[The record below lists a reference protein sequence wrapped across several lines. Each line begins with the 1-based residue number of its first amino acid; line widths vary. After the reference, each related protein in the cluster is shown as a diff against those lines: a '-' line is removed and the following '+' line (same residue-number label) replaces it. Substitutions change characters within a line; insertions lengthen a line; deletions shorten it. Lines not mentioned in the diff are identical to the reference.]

1 MSFFELLLIAVSMS
15 MDAFAVSI
23 CKGLSMKKA
32 GLREGSICGGWFGG
46 FQALM
51 PIIGYFLGHSFAG
64 VVTSVDHWIAFALLV
79 LIGGNMLREAIWG
92 DDEQQDGD
100 FAPRKMFVMAVA
112 TSIDALA
119 VGISFSCMGYV
130 SAASLCYPLAVI
142 FLVSFVM
149 TIVGLALGLKCG
161 NGFAKRLRAEMWGGI
176 ILLLIG
182 VRVLFEHLT
191 A

>member
-1 MSFFELLLIAVSMS
+1 MGVIELILISVGLA
-15 MDAFAVSI
+15 MDAFAVSLG
-23 CKGLSMKKA
+23 KGLTVCNVRPRYALSA
-32 GLREGSICGGWFGG
+32 GLWFGG

-119 VGISFSCMGYV
+119 IGVSMAFLSVNIWLAAFIIGVTTFLFSACGVLLGRLFGARLGSKSGLVGG
-130 SAASLCYPLAVI
+130 
-142 FLVSFVM
+142 LVLVC
-149 TIVGLALGLKCG
+149 IGVKILVEHLGL
-161 NGFAKRLRAEMWGGI
+161 L
-176 ILLLIG
+176 
-182 VRVLFEHLT
+182 
-191 A
+191 